1 MSAQGSGIAGW
12 RNLAYLFGNSAV
24 DEVAE
29 PRNQSKM
36 FVVVSIVIL
45 GAAVL
50 AAGAGG
56 LLRAHK
62 CRVISQLRPLSG
74 NVEAR
79 MVVRSGHAC
88 AVHSGATQAIGKF
101 VYLTTSPH
109 HGVVRKRGTT
119 GLIYRPDPR
128 FRGDDFFSYVAHAK
142 SSADS
147 AITWVQ
153 VHVRVQ

>member
-12 RNLAYLFGNSAV
+12 WKSAYLFGNTAV
-24 DEVAE
+24 DEAART
-29 PRNQSKM
+29 RNQSKH
-36 FVVVSIVIL
+36 FVAASIVIL
-45 GAAVL
+45 GVAVFV
-50 AAGAGG
+50 AGAGG
-56 LLRAHK
+56 LVRFDK
-62 CRVISQLRPLSG
+62 CQVTPQMRPLSG
-74 NVEAR
+74 NIEAL
-79 MVVRSGHAC
+79 MVVRRGHAC
-88 AVHSGATQAIGKF
+88 EVHSGATQAIGKF